1 MSEEVKDTSSSNATV
16 KPKEEVNPLTDEQLL
31 MANLG
36 IKETQLNTDVKTT
49 TVKIDTPP
57 NQELMRVVAKDSIKA
72 INVKYGKKISFATLV
87 RDKYQLDANGN
98 QVKVDGKKV
107 PRYKLKKFEGFYT
120 VDKIKR
126 FNKSLNKSI
135 TLYKVSKM
143 IQYVQDY
150 DVASFTDLDN

>member
-1 MSEEVKDTSSSNATV
+1 MSEEPQTSSSNATV
-16 KPKEEVNPLTDEQLL
+16 TPKDAPLTDEQIP

-36 IKETQLNTDVKTT
+36 IKETQINTDATSNT
-49 TVKIDTPP
+49 TVRLDTPP
-57 NQELMRVVAKDSIKA
+57 NQESMRVEAKDSIKA
-72 INVKYGKKISFATLV
+72 INSKHGKKISFGTLV

-98 QVKVDGKKV
+98 VVKVDGKKV
-107 PRYKLKKFEGFYT
+107 PRYKLKKFEGYYT
-120 VDKIKR
+120 VDKVKR

-150 DVASFTDLDN
+150 DVASYTDLEN